1 MIYEI
6 SISNLNGIQE
16 VVIARKQDTLKKY
29 HIAEFLSNIRNL
41 NIKVYFNISKYKK
54 LLKLL

>member
-1 MIYEI
+1 M
-6 SISNLNGIQE
+6 GIQE

-29 HIAEFLSNIRNL
+29 YIAEFLSNIRNL
-41 NIKVYFNISKYKK
+41 DIKVYFNISKYNE